1 MILDVDG
8 VAFTYRSSP
17 VIRDITFSLSP
28 HQVLAILGP
37 NGVGKTTL
45 LKCMNAIL
53 RPKTGSVLVEGTDL
67 LTADRMAIAQ
77 KVGYVPQRCEVGR
90 MTAFDA
96 ILLGRRPHIRWDV
109 TEADLRIVEA
119 AVRMLRL
126 EDLSLRY
133 IDEMSGGELQKVSI
147 ARALV
152 QEPRVLLLDEPTSS
166 LDLKNQLEILEIV
179 RRVTANHDVA
189 AVMTMHDLNMA
200 LRYADRFILLKDGV
214 IHAAGGPDVVTP
226 EIIEA
231 VYGVP
236 VTLERY
242 NGFSVVVPL
251 APESACP
258 EGGFPESP
266 GNV

>member
-8 VAFTYRSSP
+8 VAFTYRSAP
-17 VIRDITFSLSP
+17 VIQEITFGLRP
-28 HQVLAILGP
+28 HQILAILGP

-53 RPKTGSVLVEGTDL
+53 RPKAGSIIVEDLDL
-67 LTADRMAIAQ
+67 LTADRMEIARRM
-77 KVGYVPQRCEVGR
+77 GYVPQRCEAGR

-96 ILLGRRPHIRWDV
+96 ILLGRRPHIQWNIS
-109 TEADLRIVEA
+109 EADLRTVEA
-119 AVRMLRL
+119 AIRMLHL

-166 LDLKNQLEILEIV
+166 LDLRNQIDILEIV
-179 RRVTANHDVA
+179 RSVVAAHDVA

-200 LRYADRFILLKDGV
+200 LRYADRFIFLKDGV
-214 IHAAGGPDVVTP
+214 IHAAGGPEVVTA
-226 EIIEA
+226 ETIEA

-236 VTLERY
+236 VAVERY
-242 NGFSVVVPL
+242 NGFHVVVPL
-251 APESACP
+251 TPERD
-258 EGGFPESP
+258 
-266 GNV
+266 